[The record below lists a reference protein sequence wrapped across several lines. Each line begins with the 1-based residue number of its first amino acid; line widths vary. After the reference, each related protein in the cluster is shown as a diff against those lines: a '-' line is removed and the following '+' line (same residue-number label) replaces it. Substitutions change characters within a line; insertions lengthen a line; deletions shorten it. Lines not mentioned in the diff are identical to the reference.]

1 VPGVAGEGAA
11 AGARIQAQA
20 LKDAGTGFNFLRPD
34 FAPFCKDH
42 GGEIATEI
50 ELIRSTEEERGSR
63 SSM

>member
-1 VPGVAGEGAA
+1 
-11 AGARIQAQA
+11 